1 MYPLMTIFERITMDS
16 RKIVL
21 RETAI
26 IAIGEVICCAIMV
39 GVFALL
45 GQFDTSVLWGALIGC
60 VLTVANFF
68 VMAVG
73 TSLAADKAQ
82 NQNVGAGKNLLRGSM
97 GLRYLVLALLLF
109 AFARSGI
116 CNVFALAL
124 PLVFVRPVLMISEFF
139 RKKG

>member
-1 MYPLMTIFERITMDS
+1 MLES

-26 IAIGEVICCAIMV
+26 IAIGVAVCCGVMI

-45 GQFDTSVLWGALIGC
+45 NRFQISVLWGALIGF

-73 TSLAADKAQ
+73 TGMAADKAQ
-82 NQNVGAGKNLLRGSM
+82 EQDVSSGKNLLRGSM
-97 GLRYLVLALLLF
+97 SIRYIVLFVLLF
-109 AFARSGI
+109 AFAKSGV
-116 CNVFALAL
+116 CNIFALVL
-124 PLVFVRPVLMISEFF
+124 PLAFVRPVLMISEFF

>member
-1 MYPLMTIFERITMDS
+1 MLES

-26 IAIGEVICCAIMV
+26 VAMGEAICCAVMV

-45 GQFDTSVLWGALIGC
+45 GQFEMDVLWGALAGFI
-60 VLTVANFF
+60 LTVANFF

-73 TSLAADKAQ
+73 TSLAADKAE
-82 NQNVGAGKNLLRGSM
+82 NQDVNGGKNLIRSSM
-97 GLRYLVLALLLF
+97 ALRYIVLAVLLF
-109 AFARSGI
+109 ALVKSGI
-116 CNVFALAL
+116 FNVYALVL
-124 PLVFVRPVLMISEFF
+124 PLAFVRPVLMFGEFF

>member
-1 MYPLMTIFERITMDS
+1 MLES

-26 IAIGEVICCAIMV
+26 IAIGETICCAVMV

-45 GQFDTSVLWGALIGC
+45 GRFAMDVLWGALAGL

-73 TSLAADKAQ
+73 TSLAADKAE
-82 NQNVGAGKNLLRGSM
+82 NQDVNGGKNLIRSSM
-97 GLRYLVLALLLF
+97 ALRYVVLAVLLF
-109 AFARSGI
+109 ALAKSGI
-116 CNVFALAL
+116 CNVFALVL
-124 PLVFVRPVLMISEFF
+124 PLAFVRPVLMFGEFF

>member
-1 MYPLMTIFERITMDS
+1 MVES

-26 IAIGEVICCAIMV
+26 IAVGEAACCGIMV
-39 GVFALL
+39 GVFALV
-45 GQFDTSVLWGALIGC
+45 GHFDLTVLWGALIGFF
-60 VLTVANFF
+60 LTVANFF

-82 NQNVGAGKNLLRGSM
+82 EQNVSAGKNLLRGSM
-97 GLRYLVLALLLF
+97 GLRYVVLFVLLF

-116 CNVFALAL
+116 CNVLAL
-124 PLVFVRPVLMISEFF
+124 VLPLAFVRPVLMLSDFF
-139 RKKG
+139 RKKEG

>member
-1 MYPLMTIFERITMDS
+1 MDES

-26 IAIGEVICCAIMV
+26 IAVGETLCCAIMV

-45 GQFDTSVLWGALIGC
+45 GAFDLKVLWGALIGG

-68 VMAVG
+68 IMAVG
-73 TSLAADKAQ
+73 TALAGDKAQ
-82 NQNVGAGKNLLRGSM
+82 EQNVSAGKNIIKSSM
-97 GLRYLVLALLLF
+97 ALRYILLFALLF
-109 AFARSGI
+109 AFGKSGL
-116 CNVFALAL
+116 CNVLAL
-124 PLVFVRPVLMISEFF
+124 VLPLAFVRPVLMLGEFF

>member
-1 MYPLMTIFERITMDS
+1 MIES

-26 IAIGEVICCAIMV
+26 IALGVAVCCGIMV
-39 GVFALL
+39 GIFALL
-45 GQFDTSVLWGALIGC
+45 GQFDLSVLWGALVGF
-60 VLTVANFF
+60 VLTVSNFF
-68 VMAVG
+68 IMAVG

-82 NQNVGAGKNLLRGSM
+82 VQDVSAGKNLIRGSM
-97 GLRYLVLALLLF
+97 GLRYVVLFVLMF

-124 PLVFVRPVLMISEFF
+124 PLAFVRPVLMLSEFF
-139 RKKG
+139 RKKEE

>member
-1 MYPLMTIFERITMDS
+1 MVES

-26 IAIGEVICCAIMV
+26 IAVGEAACCGIMV
-39 GVFALL
+39 GVFALV
-45 GQFDTSVLWGALIGC
+45 GHFDLTVLWGALIGFF
-60 VLTVANFF
+60 LTVANFF

-82 NQNVGAGKNLLRGSM
+82 EQNVSAGKNLLRGSM
-97 GLRYLVLALLLF
+97 GLRYVVLFVLLF

-116 CNVFALAL
+116 CNVLAL
-124 PLVFVRPVLMISEFF
+124 VLPLAFVRPVLMLSEFF
-139 RKKG
+139 RKKEG

>member
-1 MYPLMTIFERITMDS
+1 MLES

-21 RETAI
+21 RETAM
-26 IAIGEVICCAIMV
+26 IAIGVGICCAVMV

-45 GQFDTSVLWGALIGC
+45 KQFEIGVLWGALIGF

-73 TSLAADKAQ
+73 TGMAADKAQ
-82 NQNVGAGKNLLRGSM
+82 EQDVSAGKNLLRGSM
-97 GLRYLVLALLLF
+97 SIRYVVLFVLLF
-109 AFARSGI
+109 AFAKSGV
-116 CNVFALAL
+116 CNIFALVL
-124 PLVFVRPVLMISEFF
+124 PLAFVRPVLMITEFF